1 MVDHGETLSA
11 AADRSR
17 WGDYH
22 DDLALPLGHWNAPS
36 SRRPRTVIPSTPGPA
51 VALSSRGPLAAG
63 RPCGADSAF
72 GSSQVEF
79 SRVAWGLRR
88 HSHGTREK
96 GCYQVAQRPSRR
108 CRRVLGEIAYEGTL
122 ALPSAESWDVQAADG
137 RTIQVKSRLDVPGSK
152 TTQQYSP
159 FRSWDFDVCVFIMF
173 DAFTY
178 DVMQAIEAPSNG
190 IRSLSA
196 LVPHVG
202 TTAARVHTRTPLSG
216 LAGAKD
222 VTECMRDAMDNLDLE
237 VPRIGG

>member
-96 GCYQVAQRPSRR
+96 GCYQVAQRPSSDVAEFLVRLHTRALSR
-108 CRRVLGEIAYEGTL
+108 CLLR
-122 ALPSAESWDVQAADG
+122 
-137 RTIQVKSRLDVPGSK
+137 K
-152 TTQQYSP
+152 
-159 FRSWDFDVCVFIMF
+159 
-173 DAFTY
+173 
-178 DVMQAIEAPSNG
+178 
-190 IRSLSA
+190 
-196 LVPHVG
+196 VG
-202 TTAARVHTRTPLSG
+202 TFRPLTAARYRSNRGSTSRAVRQRSSTHPSAVGTSTFVCSSCSTPSRM
-216 LAGAKD
+216 
-222 VTECMRDAMDNLDLE
+222 T
-237 VPRIGG
+237 